1 MSRCFAIGDIHG
13 CSSALDALL
22 SKIQPRSA
30 DTIVTLG
37 DYVDRGPDSKGV
49 LDRLIALSKQ
59 CHLIPLLG
67 NHDEMM
73 LNARFSRSAYEGW
86 MSMKGLAALESYG
99 AEAQMD
105 LIPKAHFQFLESC
118 KPYFET
124 DTHIFLHANYKPDM
138 PLSLPDEHTHR
149 WLSLRDY
156 VPPKP
161 HVSGKTVIVG
171 HTPQAEVLD
180 LGYLI
185 CIDTGCATGGKLT
198 AIHVQT
204 GKIFQATQC

>member
-1 MSRCFAIGDIHG
+1 MPRLFAIGNIHG
-13 CSSALDALL
+13 CSHALDALL
-22 SKIQPRSA
+22 SKIQPQSD

-37 DYVDRGPDSKGV
+37 DFVDRGPDSKGV
-49 LDRLIALSKQ
+49 LDRLIDLSKRCQ
-59 CHLIPLLG
+59 LVPILG

-73 LNARFSRSAYEGW
+73 LNARFSRSAFDGW
-86 MSMKGLAALESYG
+86 MEMKGLTALQSYG
-99 AEAQMD
+99 SEAQID
-105 LIPKAHFQFLESC
+105 LVPQKHFQFLESC
-118 KPYFET
+118 RPYFET

-138 PLSLPDEHTHR
+138 PLSFPDDHTQR

-161 HVSGKTVIVG
+161 HISGKTVIVG

-180 LGYLI
+180 LSYLV

-198 AIHVQT
+198 ALNVLT
-204 GKIFQATQC
+204 GEILQATQR